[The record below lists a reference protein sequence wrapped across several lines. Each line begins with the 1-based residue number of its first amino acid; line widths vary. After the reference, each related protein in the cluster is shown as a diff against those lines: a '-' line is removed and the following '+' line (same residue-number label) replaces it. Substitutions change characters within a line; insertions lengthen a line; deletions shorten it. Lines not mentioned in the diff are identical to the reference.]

1 LPQPFAHNPIGS
13 PFIELQSVDSTN
25 NYARRLVHEGVAEHG
40 TVIFAHEQV
49 SGKGQRS
56 KTWLSEKDANII
68 ITAILKPVPLQVSE
82 QFQLSMMT
90 AVSVQ
95 NFFTKYTGES
105 TYIKWP
111 NDLYYKDRKAG
122 GILIESVIGQQSAVS
137 TWLWAIIGIGIN
149 INQTDFPF
157 EISNPVS
164 LKQITGK
171 DFDTVLLA
179 KELCNY
185 LEKYFQ
191 QLITGNFENIFSKY
205 NSYLYKKDKKV
216 KLKKDNRVF
225 EVTIKNVSPSGKLI
239 VQHGIE
245 EEFDFGD
252 VEWIIETVK

>member
-95 NFFTKYTGES
+95 NFFTK
-105 TYIKWP
+105 
-111 NDLYYKDRKAG
+111 
-122 GILIESVIGQQSAVS
+122 
-137 TWLWAIIGIGIN
+137 
-149 INQTDFPF
+149 
-157 EISNPVS
+157 
-164 LKQITGK
+164 
-171 DFDTVLLA
+171 
-179 KELCNY
+179 
-185 LEKYFQ
+185 
-191 QLITGNFENIFSKY
+191 
-205 NSYLYKKDKKV
+205 
-216 KLKKDNRVF
+216 
-225 EVTIKNVSPSGKLI
+225 
-239 VQHGIE
+239 
-245 EEFDFGD
+245 
-252 VEWIIETVK
+252 